1 MIQGAIFDMDGLM
14 VDSERVWCAQWPQV
28 CEEAGVPY
36 RPEVADRTR
45 GTTDERGAEILEE
58 IYSGIKDVDGAQMIR
73 RLHEL
78 AGAVFRTQG
87 VPAKPGLFELMNYLG
102 GWHIPCA
109 VASSSSLELIH
120 LHLGHL
126 GLEGAYQDI
135 VSGRDSGIAH
145 SKPAPDIFLEAARQ
159 LGVEPERT
167 LVLEDSYSGVKAG
180 AAGHFITI
188 MVPDLS
194 PVTDEM
200 RGTASYICQ
209 DLAEVADLLDQGF
222 IDA

>member
-1 MIQGAIFDMDGLM
+1 
-14 VDSERVWCAQWPQV
+14 
-28 CEEAGVPY
+28 
-36 RPEVADRTR
+36 
-45 GTTDERGAEILEE
+45 
-58 IYSGIKDVDGAQMIR
+58 MIR

-78 AGAVFRTQG
+78 AGVVFRTQG

-109 VASSSSLELIH
+109 VASSSPLELIH

-126 GLEGAYQDI
+126 GLEGAYQAI